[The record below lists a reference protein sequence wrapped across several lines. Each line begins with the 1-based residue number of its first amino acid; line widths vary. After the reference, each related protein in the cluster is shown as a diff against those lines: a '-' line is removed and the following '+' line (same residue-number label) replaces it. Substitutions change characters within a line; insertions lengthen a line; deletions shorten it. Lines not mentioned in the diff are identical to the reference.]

1 MTYGKSITLSR
12 AATYQR
18 NRNFVSLRAE
28 RSGFGPV
35 ANGVII
41 VLILCLLGL
50 VYLTQ
55 VTKTNAL
62 GYKVS
67 ELSSQQQSLKEEHD
81 SLELESVRLQN
92 LERIKNSQVAQN
104 LQPTQPT
111 AYVTQ
116 Q

>member
-12 AATYQR
+12 AAPYQR
-18 NRNFVSLRAE
+18 NRNVVSLKSNRT
-28 RSGFGPV
+28 GFGPV
-35 ANGVII
+35 ANSVII

-67 ELSSQQQSLKEEHD
+67 ELSSQQEQLSEEHA
-81 SLELESVRLQN
+81 SLELDSVRLQN
-92 LERIKNSQVAQN
+92 LECIKNSQVAQN
-104 LQPTQPT
+104 LQQAQPT

-116 Q
+116 